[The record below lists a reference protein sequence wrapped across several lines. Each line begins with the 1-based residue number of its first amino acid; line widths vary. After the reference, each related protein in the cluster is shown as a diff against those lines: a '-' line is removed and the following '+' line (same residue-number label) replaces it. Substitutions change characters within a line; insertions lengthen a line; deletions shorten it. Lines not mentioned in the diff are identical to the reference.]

1 MHLDEHHRKSAIFF
15 ALIFA
20 SGLRIQNKIFF
31 FEFTNFVTIEC
42 FTLVQNSLASWV
54 VERFRTQFVW
64 YRNITTMLKE
74 REREIIRNN
83 WTKLFSLKPAIL
95 FLPWGQRAR
104 EIHFSLVPL
113 LSHYSISYSKKR
125 FPFSFCVKIERF
137 EFWYR
142 GLKLP
147 WKFPC
152 RWLVILTF
160 HFLCQD
166 GRTLPLLFNP
176 KQHNWRREKT
186 NLWTQKTITTRTL
199 AQTMALK
206 QLCTQTQESQHCKI
220 QNKDN
225 QINRSTAPSTRKEKA
240 WTERQSWN
248 VLSTETRQH

>member
-1 MHLDEHHRKSAIFF
+1 
-15 ALIFA
+15 
-20 SGLRIQNKIFF
+20 
-31 FEFTNFVTIEC
+31 
-42 FTLVQNSLASWV
+42 
-54 VERFRTQFVW
+54 
-64 YRNITTMLKE
+64 ML
-74 REREIIRNN
+74 REREKSLATIELNSSPSN
-83 WTKLFSLKPAIL
+83 PQLFS
-95 FLPWGQRAR
+95 FLR
-104 EIHFSLVPL
+104 ETSERNTIFSRSPSFSLFNL
-113 LSHYSISYSKKR
+113 LLYSKKR

-142 GLKLP
+142 GLKLL

-166 GRTLPLLFNP
+166 GRFRYFENKQDSIRTLLLFNP

-186 NLWTQKTITTRTL
+186 NLLTEETITTRTL

-225 QINRSTAPSTRKEKA
+225 QINRSTAPSTRKEKT